1 MGEPEALGQRE
12 RRQELA
18 ELVTT
23 VTSDGMES
31 LVAGL
36 NAAGTLPAMHRHAFK
51 AVDRAQFIPDRI
63 WVGGDED
70 RDDTA
75 LDRGVDPKAWAKAV
89 YTATA
94 GCGTHFS
101 AGTGRGPAGGYGPT
115 SSASAPTVVAGML
128 RVLGVQ
134 PGDNVVEI
142 GTGSGYNAAL
152 LSAIVGPAGQVTT
165 VETDSEVA
173 AEATA
178 RLDAGGYLHNVRVIV
193 GDGATTAP
201 TERPWDRV
209 IATAAVPLGRLPY
222 GWVEHTRPGG
232 VIVAPMFADLTSD
245 PLVRLVVGD
254 DGTARG
260 HADAELAVG
269 FMHLRAERPVPAAL
283 GALAWDDESA
293 DLIHTS
299 VDIWDPL
306 HHQAWCWAVAVAMPS
321 CRYNTY
327 PPGERSE
334 RRLILFRDPVSGS
347 WASIH
352 GPDNDGRLAVRQS
365 GPRRLGDE
373 ALAAIR
379 WFAQHGAPPLEAWLW
394 EVGPDRQSVTLPGT

>member
-1 MGEPEALGQRE
+1 M
-12 RRQELA
+12 
-18 ELVTT
+18 TT
-23 VTSDGMES
+23 SISDGMQS

-36 NAAGTLPAMHRHAFK
+36 YAAGALPAAYQHAFT

-63 WVGGDED
+63 WVGGGED
-70 RDDTA
+70 RDDA
-75 LDRGVDPKAWAKAV
+75 AVDRGIDPKAWGKAV
-89 YTATA
+89 YDATLPIV
-94 GCGTHFS
+94 TQFDE
-101 AGTGRGPAGGYGPT
+101 GRVTWPGQGYRPT

-128 RVLGVQ
+128 RVLDVQ
-134 PGDNVVEI
+134 RGDNVVEI

-152 LSAIVGPAGQVTT
+152 LSAIVGPNGQVTT
-165 VETDSEVA
+165 VEVDAEVA

-201 TERPWDRV
+201 VDWLWDRV

-245 PLVRLVVGD
+245 PLVRFVVGD

-260 HADAELAVG
+260 HADAELSVG
-269 FMHLRAERPVPAAL
+269 FMHLRAERPARAAL
-283 GALAWDDESA
+283 GALTWDDESA

-299 VDIWDPL
+299 VDMWDPV
-306 HHQAWCWAVAVAMPS
+306 HDQAWCWAMAVAMPS

-327 PPGERSE
+327 LPGERSE
-334 RRLILFRDPVSGS
+334 RRLILFQDPVSGS

-352 GPDNDGRLAVRQS
+352 GADDDGRLTVRQS
-365 GPRRLGDE
+365 GPRRLADE

-379 WFAQHGAPPLEAWLW
+379 WFAQRGAPPLEAWLW
-394 EVGPDRQSVTLPGT
+394 EIGPDRQSVTLPGQ

>member
-1 MGEPEALGQRE
+1 MR
-12 RRQELA
+12 
-18 ELVTT
+18 
-23 VTSDGMES
+23 S

-36 NAAGTLPAMHRHAFK
+36 YAAEVLPAAYRHAFQ

-75 LDRGVDPKAWAKAV
+75 VDRGIDPKVWGKAV
-89 YTATA
+89 YDATLPIVTQFDD
-94 GCGTHFS
+94 GTV
-101 AGTGRGPAGGYGPT
+101 TWPEQGYRPT

-152 LSAIVGPAGQVTT
+152 LSTIVGPDGQITT
-165 VETDSEVA
+165 VEVDADVA

-201 TERPWDRV
+201 ADQPWDRV
-209 IATAAVPLGRLPY
+209 IATVAVPLGRLPY

-232 VIVAPMFADLTSD
+232 VIVAPIFADLTSD
-245 PLVRLVVGD
+245 PLARFVVGD

-260 HADAELAVG
+260 HADAELSVG
-269 FMHLRAERPVPAAL
+269 FMHLRAERPAHAAL
-283 GALAWDDESA
+283 GALAWDDGSA

-306 HHQAWCWAVAVAMPS
+306 HDQAWRWAMAVAMPS

-327 PPGERSE
+327 QPGERSE
-334 RRLILFRDPVSGS
+334 RRLILFKDPLSGS
-347 WASIH
+347 SASIH
-352 GPDNDGRLAVRQS
+352 GADDDGRLAVRQS
-365 GPRRLGDE
+365 GPRRLADE

-379 WFAQHGAPPLEAWLW
+379 WFARRGAPPLEAWLW

>member
-1 MGEPEALGQRE
+1 M
-12 RRQELA
+12 
-18 ELVTT
+18 TT
-23 VTSDGMES
+23 SISDGMGS

-36 NAAGTLPAMHRHAFK
+36 SAAGALPAAYRYAFQ

-63 WVGGDED
+63 WVG
-70 RDDTA
+70 DDD
-75 LDRGVDPKAWAKAV
+75 DRGDIAVDREIDPKAWEEAV
-89 YTATA
+89 YDATLPIVTQFDD
-94 GCGTHFS
+94 GTVMWPEQGH
-101 AGTGRGPAGGYGPT
+101 RPT

-152 LSAIVGPAGQVTT
+152 LSVIVGPDGQVST
-165 VETDSEVA
+165 VEVDPDVA

-178 RLDAGGYLHNVRVIV
+178 RLEVDGYLHNVRVIV
-193 GDGATTAP
+193 GDGATTTP
-201 TERPWDRV
+201 TDRPWDRV

-222 GWVEHTRPGG
+222 GWVEHTQPGG
-232 VIVAPMFADLTSD
+232 IIVVPMFADLTSD
-245 PLVRLVVGD
+245 PLVRLVVAD
-254 DGTARG
+254 EGTARG
-260 HADAELAVG
+260 HADAELNVG
-269 FMHLRAERPVPAAL
+269 FMHLRTERPARAAL
-283 GALAWDDESA
+283 GALVWDDESA
-293 DLIHTS
+293 DLLHTS

-306 HHQAWCWAVAVAMPS
+306 HDQAWCWAMAVAMPS

-327 PPGERSE
+327 QPGERSE
-334 RRLILFRDPVSGS
+334 RRLILFKDPVSGS

-352 GPDNDGRLAVRQS
+352 GPDDEGRLAVRQS
-365 GPRRLGDE
+365 GPRHLGDE

-379 WFAQHGAPPLEAWLW
+379 WFARHGAPPLEAWLW

>member
-1 MGEPEALGQRE
+1 M
-12 RRQELA
+12 
-18 ELVTT
+18 TT
-23 VTSDGMES
+23 SISDGTWS

-36 NAAGTLPAMHRHAFK
+36 YAAGALPAAYQHAFT

-63 WVGGDED
+63 WIGGDED

-75 LDRGVDPKAWAKAV
+75 VDRGIDPKAWGKAV
-89 YTATA
+89 YDATLPIVTQFDE
-94 GCGTHFS
+94 GTV
-101 AGTGRGPAGGYGPT
+101 TWPEQGYRPT

-128 RVLGVQ
+128 NVLDVQ

-152 LSAIVGPAGQVTT
+152 LSEIVGPNVQVTT
-165 VETDSEVA
+165 VEVDAEVA

-178 RLDAGGYLHNVRVIV
+178 RLDAGGYLHNVRVAV
-193 GDGATTAP
+193 GDGVTTAP
-201 TERPWDRV
+201 ADRRWDRV

-245 PLVRLVVGD
+245 PLVRFVVGD

-260 HADAELAVG
+260 HADAELSVG
-269 FMHLRAERPVPAAL
+269 FMHLRAERPARAAL

-299 VDIWDPL
+299 VDMWDPV
-306 HHQAWCWAVAVAMPS
+306 HDQAWCWAMAVAMPS

-327 PPGERSE
+327 LPGERSE
-334 RRLILFRDPVSGS
+334 RRLILFKDPVSGS

-352 GPDNDGRLAVRQS
+352 GPDDDGRLAVRQS
-365 GPRRLGDE
+365 GPRRLADE

-379 WFAQHGAPPLEAWLW
+379 WFAQRGAPPLEAWLW
-394 EVGPDRQSVTLPGT
+394 EIGPDQQSVTLPGT

>member
-1 MGEPEALGQRE
+1 MR
-12 RRQELA
+12 
-18 ELVTT
+18 
-23 VTSDGMES
+23 S

-36 NAAGTLPAMHRHAFK
+36 SAAGIVPAAYRHAFK
-51 AVDRAQFIPDRI
+51 AVDRAQFIPGRI
-63 WVGGDED
+63 WVGGSED

-75 LDRGVDPKAWAKAV
+75 VDRGIDPKAWERAV
-89 YTATA
+89 YDATLPIVTQFDDGA
-94 GCGTHFS
+94 VTW
-101 AGTGRGPAGGYGPT
+101 PEQGYRPT

-152 LSAIVGPAGQVTT
+152 LSAIVGPDGLVTT
-165 VETDSEVA
+165 VEVDADVA

-193 GDGATTAP
+193 GDGATTVPAD
-201 TERPWDRV
+201 RPWDRV

-232 VIVAPMFADLTSD
+232 VIIAPMFADLTSD

-260 HADAELAVG
+260 HADAELSVG
-269 FMHLRAERPVPAAL
+269 FMHLRAERPARAAL
-283 GALAWDDESA
+283 GALTWDDESA

-306 HHQAWCWAVAVAMPS
+306 HHQAWCWAMAVAMPS

-327 PPGERSE
+327 QPGERSE
-334 RRLILFRDPVSGS
+334 RRLILFKDPVSGS

-352 GPDNDGRLAVRQS
+352 GADDDGRLAVRQS

-373 ALAAIR
+373 ALAALR
-379 WFAQHGAPPLEAWLW
+379 WFAQRGAPPREAWLW
-394 EVGPDRQSVTLPGT
+394 EVGPDRQSVTLPST

>member
-1 MGEPEALGQRE
+1 M
-12 RRQELA
+12 
-18 ELVTT
+18 TT
-23 VTSDGMES
+23 SISDGMRS

-36 NAAGTLPAMHRHAFK
+36 DAVGALPAAYQHAFK
-51 AVDRAQFIPDRI
+51 VVDRAQFIPDRI
-63 WVGGDED
+63 WIGDDED

-75 LDRGVDPKAWAKAV
+75 VDRGIDPKAWGKAV
-89 YTATA
+89 YDATLPIVTQFDD
-94 GCGTHFS
+94 GTV
-101 AGTGRGPAGGYGPT
+101 TWPEQGYRPT

-134 PGDNVVEI
+134 RGDNVVEI

-152 LSAIVGPAGQVTT
+152 LSAIVGPDGQVTT
-165 VETDSEVA
+165 VEVDADVA

-201 TERPWDRV
+201 ADRPWDRV

-232 VIVAPMFADLTSD
+232 VIIAPMFADLTSD
-245 PLVRLVVGD
+245 PLVRFVVGD
-254 DGTARG
+254 DGIARG
-260 HADAELAVG
+260 HADAELSVG
-269 FMHLRAERPVPAAL
+269 FMHLRAERPARAVL

-306 HHQAWCWAVAVAMPS
+306 HHQAWCWAMAVAMPS

-327 PPGERSE
+327 QPGERSE

-352 GPDNDGRLAVRQS
+352 GADDDGQLAVRQS

-379 WFAQHGAPPLEAWLW
+379 WFARRGAPPLEAWLW